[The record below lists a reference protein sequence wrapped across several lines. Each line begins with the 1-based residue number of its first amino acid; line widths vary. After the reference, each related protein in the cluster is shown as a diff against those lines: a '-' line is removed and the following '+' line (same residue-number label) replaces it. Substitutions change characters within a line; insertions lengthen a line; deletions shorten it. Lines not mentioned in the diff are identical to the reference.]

1 MEFVYL
7 LIGLAAGLA
16 VGYLFASSKNK
27 PQASDELLIQELR
40 QSQQQTNA
48 ELQNER
54 TKKEELLSQLGK
66 QEQLLTSLQER
77 LNEEEKRA
85 EEMRQRFTVEFQN
98 LANKIFE
105 EKSTRFTQ
113 QNKEQIE
120 LLLRPFRENLKDF
133 ETKVEKVYK
142 EENTERINLKAEIK
156 LLSELN
162 KQISS
167 EANNLAVALKG
178 DNKTQGNWGELV
190 LESILEQSGLREGQ
204 EYILQYSTH
213 NTEGERIRPDVV
225 INLPE
230 RKHIIVDSKVSLNA
244 YTAMISADNDE
255 DRKRWSKA
263 HVESVRAHI
272 KGLGEKNY
280 QTAGNLITPDFVLL
294 FLPIEAAFA
303 AAVQNDQELFNYAWD
318 KKIVLVSPTT
328 LLATLRTVSSIWK
341 QEQRNKNAELIA
353 SEAGKMYD
361 KFADFLTDM
370 EGIRKGMKTTETAFD
385 KAMNKLS
392 EGTGNLVTRAEKL
405 RKLGLKTTKEINK
418 NLINTNELPEETEE

>member
-7 LIGLAAGLA
+7 LIGLAACLA
-16 VGYLFASSKNK
+16 AGYLFASSKNK

-54 TKKEELLSQLGK
+54 AKKEELLSQLGK

-204 EYILQYSTH
+204 EYMLQYSTT
-213 NTEGERIRPDVV
+213 NTVGERIRPDVV

-230 RKHIIVDSKVSLNA
+230 QKHIIVDSKVSLNA

-418 NLINTNELPEETEE
+418 NLINTNDPPEETEE

>member
-1 MEFVYL
+1 MDYL
-7 LIGLAAGLA
+7 LLIIGLA
-16 VGYLFASSKNK
+16 VGAIIGYLLANNKKNQS
-27 PQASDELLIQELR
+27 PAINDDSLILELR
-40 QSQQQTNA
+40 ANQQQINQD
-48 ELQNER
+48 LQSER
-54 TKKEELLSQLGK
+54 AQKESLIAQLSKQQQL
-66 QEQLLTSLQER
+66 QSSLQER

-85 EEMRQRFTVEFQN
+85 EEMRQRFAVEFQN

-133 ETKVEKVYK
+133 ETKVDKVYK

-156 LLSELN
+156 LLSDLN

-190 LESILEQSGLREGQ
+190 LENILEQSGLREGQ
-204 EYILQYSTH
+204 EYTLQHSTQ
-213 NTEGERIRPDVV
+213 NIEGDRIRPDVI

-230 RKHIIVDSKVSLNA
+230 GKHIIIDSKVSLNA
-244 YTAMISADNDE
+244 YTAMISSETDE
-255 DRKRWSKA
+255 DRKRFTKA
-263 HVESVRAHI
+263 HVESVRGHI
-272 KGLGEKNY
+272 KGLADKNY
-280 QTAGNLITPDFVLL
+280 QSAGNLITPDFVLL

-303 AAVQNDQELFNYAWD
+303 AAVQNDSELFTYAWD

-361 KFADFLTDM
+361 KFAAFVGDM
-370 EGIRKGMKTTETAFD
+370 ENIGTQLERTSKAYKE
-385 KAMNKLS
+385 AMNKLS
-392 EGTGNLVTRAEKL
+392 DGSGNLINRAEKM
-405 RKLGLKTTKEINK
+405 RKLGLKTTKDINK
-418 NLINTNELPEETEE
+418 SLINDQEETEE

>member
-1 MEFVYL
+1 
-7 LIGLAAGLA
+7 
-16 VGYLFASSKNK
+16 
-27 PQASDELLIQELR
+27 
-40 QSQQQTNA
+40 
-48 ELQNER
+48 
-54 TKKEELLSQLGK
+54 
-66 QEQLLTSLQER
+66 
-77 LNEEEKRA
+77 
-85 EEMRQRFTVEFQN
+85 
-98 LANKIFE
+98 
-105 EKSTRFTQ
+105 
-113 QNKEQIE
+113 

-204 EYILQYSTH
+204 EYILQHSTH

-361 KFADFLTDM
+361 KFADFLADM

>member
-1 MEFVYL
+1 MTMDYL
-7 LIGLAAGLA
+7 LLIIGLALGALI
-16 VGYLFASSKNK
+16 GYLVANKKNQV
-27 PQASDELLIQELR
+27 PTVNDDSLIQELR
-40 QSQQQTNA
+40 ANQQQMSQD
-48 ELQNER
+48 LQSER
-54 TKKEELLSQLGK
+54 AQKESLIAQLSKQQQL
-66 QEQLLTSLQER
+66 QASLQER

-85 EEMRQRFTVEFQN
+85 EELRQRFAVEFQN

-133 ETKVEKVYK
+133 ETKVDKVYK

-156 LLSELN
+156 LLSDLN

-190 LESILEQSGLREGQ
+190 LENILEQSGLREGQ
-204 EYILQYSTH
+204 EYSLQHSTQ
-213 NTEGERIRPDVV
+213 NIEGDRIRPDVI

-230 RKHIIVDSKVSLNA
+230 GKHIIIDSKVSLNA
-244 YTAMISADNDE
+244 YTAMISSETDE
-255 DRKRWSKA
+255 DRKRFTKA
-263 HVESVRAHI
+263 HVESVRGHI
-272 KGLGEKNY
+272 KGLADKNY
-280 QTAGNLITPDFVLL
+280 QSAGNLITPDFVLL

-303 AAVQNDQELFNYAWD
+303 AAVQNDSELFTYAWD

-361 KFADFLTDM
+361 KFAAFVGDM
-370 EGIRKGMKTTETAFD
+370 ENIGTQLERTSKAYKE
-385 KAMNKLS
+385 AMNKLS
-392 EGTGNLVTRAEKL
+392 EGSGNLINRAEKM
-405 RKLGLKTTKEINK
+405 RKLGLKTTKDINK
-418 NLINTNELPEETEE
+418 NLINDPEETEE

>member
-1 MEFVYL
+1 
-7 LIGLAAGLA
+7 
-16 VGYLFASSKNK
+16 
-27 PQASDELLIQELR
+27 
-40 QSQQQTNA
+40 
-48 ELQNER
+48 
-54 TKKEELLSQLGK
+54 
-66 QEQLLTSLQER
+66 
-77 LNEEEKRA
+77 
-85 EEMRQRFTVEFQN
+85 
-98 LANKIFE
+98 
-105 EKSTRFTQ
+105 
-113 QNKEQIE
+113 
-120 LLLRPFRENLKDF
+120 
-133 ETKVEKVYK
+133 
-142 EENTERINLKAEIK
+142 
-156 LLSELN
+156 
-162 KQISS
+162 
-167 EANNLAVALKG
+167 LAVALKG

-204 EYILQYSTH
+204 EYMLQYSTT
-213 NTEGERIRPDVV
+213 NTVGERIRPDVV

-230 RKHIIVDSKVSLNA
+230 QKHIIVDSKVSLNA

-361 KFADFLTDM
+361 KFADFLADM

-418 NLINTNELPEETEE
+418 NLINTNDLPEETEE

>member
-1 MEFVYL
+1 MDYIL
-7 LIGLAAGLA
+7 LIIGLA
-16 VGYLFASSKNK
+16 VGAIIGYLLANNKKNQS
-27 PQASDELLIQELR
+27 PAINDDSLILELR
-40 QSQQQTNA
+40 AYQQQINQD
-48 ELQNER
+48 LQSER
-54 TKKEELLSQLGK
+54 AQKESLIAQLSKQQQL
-66 QEQLLTSLQER
+66 QSSLQER

-85 EEMRQRFTVEFQN
+85 EEMRQRFAVEFQN

-133 ETKVEKVYK
+133 ETKVDKVYK

-156 LLSELN
+156 LLSDLN

-190 LESILEQSGLREGQ
+190 LENILEQSGLREGQ
-204 EYILQYSTH
+204 EYTLQHSTQ
-213 NTEGERIRPDVV
+213 NIEGDRIRPDVI

-230 RKHIIVDSKVSLNA
+230 GKHIIIDSKVSLNA
-244 YTAMISADNDE
+244 YTAMISSETDE
-255 DRKRWSKA
+255 DRKRFTKA
-263 HVESVRAHI
+263 HVESVRGHI
-272 KGLGEKNY
+272 KGLADKNY
-280 QTAGNLITPDFVLL
+280 QSAGNLITPDFVLL

-303 AAVQNDQELFNYAWD
+303 AAVQNDSELFTYAWD

-361 KFADFLTDM
+361 KFAAFVGDM
-370 EGIRKGMKTTETAFD
+370 ENIGTQLERTSKAYKE
-385 KAMNKLS
+385 AMNKLS
-392 EGTGNLVTRAEKL
+392 DGSGNLINRAEKM
-405 RKLGLKTTKEINK
+405 RKLGLKTTKDINK
-418 NLINTNELPEETEE
+418 SLINDQEETEE